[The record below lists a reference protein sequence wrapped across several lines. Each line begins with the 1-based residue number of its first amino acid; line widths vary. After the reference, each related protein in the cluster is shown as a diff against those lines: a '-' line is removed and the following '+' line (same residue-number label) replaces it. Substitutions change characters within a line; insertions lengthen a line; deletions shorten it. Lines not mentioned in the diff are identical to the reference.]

1 VNKATNQ
8 TKGETTMKTT
18 TTGYTVKREGS
29 SYTQWFPYYRDAQF
43 FRDTENRRHNS
54 GWYIVKEAR

>member
-1 VNKATNQ
+1 MHNYRGGSLTMTTNK
-8 TKGETTMKTT
+8 
-18 TTGYTVKREGS
+18 TGYTVKRVGS
-29 SYTQWFPYYRDAQF
+29 SYTQWFPYYRDAKF